1 MSLLVQAILTIVFI
15 VVGFVVL
22 YILHKK
28 EIL

>member
-22 YILHKK
+22 YILHNK

>member
-28 EIL
+28 EML